1 MHDQTRIMV
10 VEDDPTIASLIE
22 FVLRGAGY
30 QALLATTASD
40 ALALIEASCID
51 LVILDWMLPDIPGV
65 QICTDLKERS
75 GRRFLPILMLTAR
88 GEVSDRIRALDSGAD
103 DYLTKPF

>member
-1 MHDQTRIMV
+1 MCGQTRIMV

-30 QALLATTASD
+30 QTLLAATASD
-40 ALALIEASCID
+40 ALTLIETSASD

-65 QICTDLKERS
+65 QICTALKERS
-75 GRRFLPILMLTAR
+75 GQGFLPVFLTLTAR
-88 GEVSDRIRALDSGAD
+88 ANC
-103 DYLTKPF
+103 LTGSSARLRR